1 MSPISL
7 SSQAVAALA
16 GASPEPVV
24 QAMSTLRG
32 AKKTRGAWL
41 NRNRYAHDVAAL
53 VRDEGTRGIH
63 GGKLG
68 LYVAAS
74 VPLHQSDGWGFMAR
88 ACGAMSR
95 GDWANAIHLGYYA
108 ELRAAMSLLAA
119 EGIAVLNTT
128 HVCLDRHGGV
138 RLIRGIPTHRFVWAA
153 LDSWG
158 QRPTSLSGVLSSVTV
173 ASHPL
178 TDWLSSVGSSA
189 SLHELLVDKWLRAW
203 SLDIR
208 RMAED
213 RDLRNRASY
222 RPSGV
227 RASQPACFGN
237 CVAPIADVW
246 RACEPSSG
254 GSFPNLDR
262 HLLRLALDETY
273 RALKGSR
280 RVGPAFER
288 YIDRSLDVVGD
299 HGLRPFLLRQESP
312 DDSQLVRWASKAGG
326 PDSPQPVLARAT
338 ILLRLASAVTA
349 SLLRAAAF
357 DRGELRF
364 WWEPY
369 GLNHGLWDF
378 GGEPEEFTDLWADV
392 EAPLQVV
399 EQFGGGE
406 EPGAVSIANVWTR
419 VSDSLV
425 PLSQCERVALWSL
438 GV

>member
-1 MSPISL
+1 MAAA
-7 SSQAVAALA
+7 SSEA
-16 GASPEPVV
+16 VV
-24 QAMSTLRG
+24 QAMATLKE
-32 AKKTRGAWL
+32 AKKTGVAWL
-41 NRNRYAHDVAAL
+41 NHNRYAHDTATL
-53 VRDEGTRGIH
+53 VGKEGPTKIH
-63 GGKLG
+63 AGKLR

-74 VPLHQSDGWGFMAR
+74 VPLHHSDGWGFMAR
-88 ACGAMSR
+88 ACDAMFK
-95 GDWANAIHLGYYA
+95 GDWPNAIHLGYYA

-119 EGIAVLNTT
+119 EGIGVLNRT
-128 HVCLDRHGGV
+128 HVCLDRRGGV
-138 RLIRGIPTHRFVWAA
+138 RLVENISTHRFVWAA
-153 LDSWG
+153 LDSWTR
-158 QRPTSLSGVLSSVTV
+158 RPTSLSAVLSSIAV
-173 ASHPL
+173 ASRPL
-178 TDWLSSVGSSA
+178 TDWLSSAGSPA
-189 SLHELLVDKWLRAW
+189 QLHQLLVGKWLRAW

-213 RDLRNRASY
+213 RNLRNRASY

-227 RASQPACFGN
+227 RGCQRAGFTN
-237 CVAPIADVW
+237 CMTPIADVW
-246 RACEPSSG
+246 RSCEPSVG

-262 HLLRLALDETY
+262 HLLRLALDQSY

-288 YIDRSLDVVGD
+288 YIDRSLAVVGD
-299 HGLRPFLLRQESP
+299 QGLRPFLLRQESP
-312 DDSQLVRWASKAGG
+312 DDSQLLRWASKAGG

-357 DRGELRF
+357 DRDELRF

-406 EPGAVSIANVWTR
+406 EPGTSSIASLWSR
-419 VSDSLV
+419 LSDSLV
-425 PLSQCERVALWSL
+425 PLSQCERVALWSI